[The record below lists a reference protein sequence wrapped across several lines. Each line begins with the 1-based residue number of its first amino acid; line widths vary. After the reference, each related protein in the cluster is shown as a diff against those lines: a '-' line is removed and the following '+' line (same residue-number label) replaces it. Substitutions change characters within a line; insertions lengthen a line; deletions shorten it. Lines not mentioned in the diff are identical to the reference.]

1 MSITKLLDAN
11 ASLEIL
17 CPSKFFSLNSIFW
30 VIFQITQS
38 KKRCSDGQ
46 CILSDEDFGQLKKK
60 KLMLEIELLE
70 LDKNTKTERCNLE
83 LKNLQ
88 VQIKV
93 GQARARF
100 LEVATDILEQNP
112 EYLCQICKI
121 EP

>member
-1 MSITKLLDAN
+1 
-11 ASLEIL
+11 
-17 CPSKFFSLNSIFW
+17 
-30 VIFQITQS
+30 
-38 KKRCSDGQ
+38 
-46 CILSDEDFGQLKKK
+46 
-60 KLMLEIELLE
+60 MLEIELLK